1 MTRINR
7 DESTKRRVDIARTV
21 EDAMKRILARGVIV
35 AAMLAGGCPGAPAQT
50 PGISDG
56 VVRIGVLTDM
66 NGVFSDLAGAGAV
79 TAAQMAIDDF
89 VQDAKPTFKV
99 ELVSADHQNKPDI
112 ATGIARQWYDTGG
125 VDLITDVINSG
136 VALAVSSVAESKNR
150 MLIVTGSGSTRLTN
164 EQCSPNTISYTW
176 DTYSFANGQSR
187 IVKSM
192 GLDTWYF
199 VAVDYALGKS
209 LVAEASDAVTRS
221 GGQIVG
227 TVYHPIST
235 TDLSSFLLQ
244 AQGSKAKV
252 IAFAN
257 AGADLLNSIKAAKDF
272 NITPGQTIVPLVGT
286 ITEVNALGAEATQ
299 GMLLVEPFYWDLD
312 DLSRAWSKR
321 FFEKFGKMPNFV
333 QAGAYSAVMN
343 YLKAVQTVKTDDAA
357 AVMKQL
363 KSTPINDMFAR
374 NGRIREDG
382 RMVHDMYLV
391 QVKGPGEVNQ
401 KWNYYNVKE
410 TIPADEAFQPLAT
423 SKCRLVVN

>member
-1 MTRINR
+1 M
-7 DESTKRRVDIARTV
+7 A
-21 EDAMKRILARGVIV
+21 LV
-35 AAMLAGGCPGAPAQT
+35 AATLAAGCAGAAAQAPA
-50 PGISDG
+50 ISDG
-56 VVRIGVLTDM
+56 TVKIGVLTDM
-66 NGVFSDLAGAGAV
+66 AGVFSDLAGAGAV
-79 TAAQMAIDDF
+79 TAAQMAVDDF
-89 VQDAKPTFKV
+89 VEQAKPSFKV

-176 DTYSFANGQSR
+176 DTYSYANGQSR
-187 IVKSM
+187 IVKSL

-209 LVAEASDAVTRS
+209 LVAEASAAIARS
-221 GGQIVG
+221 GGTVAG

-244 AQGSKAKV
+244 AQASKAKV
-252 IAFAN
+252 IGFAN

-286 ITEVNALGAEATQ
+286 ITEVNALGATATQ
-299 GMLLVEPFYWDLD
+299 GMILVEPFYWDLD
-312 DLSRAWSKR
+312 DLSRQWSKR
-321 FFEKFGKMPNFV
+321 FFAKFGKMPNFV

-343 YLKAVQTVKTDDAA
+343 YLKAVQAARTDDAD

-374 NGRIREDG
+374 NGRIRADG

-391 QVKGPGEVNQ
+391 QVKAPADVRD
-401 KWNYYNVKE
+401 KWDYYNVKE
-410 TIPADEAFQPLAT
+410 TIPADEAFAPLAT
-423 SKCRLVVN
+423 SKCRLVTP

>member
-1 MTRINR
+1 
-7 DESTKRRVDIARTV
+7 
-21 EDAMKRILARGVIV
+21 
-35 AAMLAGGCPGAPAQT
+35 LAGSLALGCAAARAE
-50 PGISDG
+50 GISAG
-56 VVRIGVLTDM
+56 TVKIGVLTDM
-66 NGVFSDLAGAGAV
+66 AGVFSDLGGAGAV
-79 TAAQMAIDDF
+79 TSAQMAIDDF
-89 VQDAKPTFKV
+89 VAREKPPFKV
-99 ELVSADHQNKPDI
+99 ELISADHQNKPDI

-136 VALAVSSVAESKNR
+136 VALAVSGVAESKNR
-150 MLIVTGSGSTRLTN
+150 VLIVTGSGSTRLTN

-176 DTYSFANGQSR
+176 DTYSFANGQAR
-187 IVKSM
+187 IVKSL

-221 GGQIVG
+221 GGKIVG

-252 IAFAN
+252 IGFAN
-257 AGADLLNSIKAAKDF
+257 AGADLLNSIKAARDF

-286 ITEVNALGAEATQ
+286 ITEVNALGAAATQ
-299 GMLLVEPFYWDLD
+299 GMFLVEPFYWDLD

-333 QAGAYSAVMN
+333 QAGAYSAVTN
-343 YLKAVQTVKTDDAA
+343 YLKAVQAAKTDEAA

-363 KSTPINDMFAR
+363 KSMPINDMFAR
-374 NGRIREDG
+374 NGKIRADG

-391 QVKGPGEVNQ
+391 QVKAPGDVKA
-401 KWNYYNVKE
+401 KWDYYNVKE

-423 SKCRLVVN
+423 SRCKTLVQ

>member
-1 MTRINR
+1 MKAGNVVATLLATSLALGIGAIN
-7 DESTKRRVDIARTV
+7 
-21 EDAMKRILARGVIV
+21 
-35 AAMLAGGCPGAPAQT
+35 AQT
-50 PGISDG
+50 AGISDNT
-56 VVRIGVLTDM
+56 VKIGVLTDM
-66 NGVFSDLAGAGAV
+66 AGVFSDLAGAGAV

-89 VQDAKPTFKV
+89 VEKEKPSFKV

-136 VALAVSSVAESKNR
+136 VALAVSGVAESKNK

-221 GGQIVG
+221 GGTIVG

-252 IAFAN
+252 IGFAN
-257 AGADLLNSIKAAKDF
+257 AGADLLNAIKAAKDF

-286 ITEVNALGAEATQ
+286 ITEVNALGAAATQ
-299 GMLLVEPFYWDLD
+299 GMFLVEPFYWDLD

-321 FFEKFGKMPNFV
+321 YFDKFGKMPNFV
-333 QAGAYSAVMN
+333 QAGAYSAVTN
-343 YLKAVQTVKTDDAA
+343 YLKAVQAAKTDDAA

-363 KSTPINDMFAR
+363 KSAPINDMFAR
-374 NGRIREDG
+374 NGKIRDDG

-391 QVKGPGEVNQ
+391 QVKAPSDVKQ
-401 KWNYYNVKE
+401 KWDYYNLKE

-423 SKCRLVVN
+423 SKCRLVAR

>member
-1 MTRINR
+1 MQAGNIC
-7 DESTKRRVDIARTV
+7 
-21 EDAMKRILARGVIV
+21 
-35 AAMLAGGCPGAPAQT
+35 AAVLAGALALGFATAKAD
-50 PGISDG
+50 GISDG
-56 VVRIGVLTDM
+56 TVKIGVLTDM
-66 NGVFSDLAGAGAV
+66 AGVFSDLGGAGAV

-89 VQDAKPTFKV
+89 TAKEKPPFKV
-99 ELVSADHQNKPDI
+99 ELISADHQNKPDI

-136 VALAVSSVAESKNR
+136 VALAVSGVAESKNR
-150 MLIVTGSGSTRLTN
+150 VLIVTGSGSTRLTN

-176 DTYSFANGQSR
+176 DTYSFANGQAR
-187 IVKSM
+187 IVKSL

-209 LVAEASDAVTRS
+209 LVAEASEAVTRS
-221 GGQIVG
+221 GGKIVG

-252 IAFAN
+252 IGFAN

-272 NITPGQTIVPLVGT
+272 NIVHGQSIVPLVGT
-286 ITEVNALGAEATQ
+286 ITEVNALGAAATH
-299 GMLLVEPFYWDLD
+299 GMFLVEPFYWDLD

-321 FFEKFGKMPNFV
+321 FFERFGKMPNFV
-333 QAGAYSAVMN
+333 QAGAYSAVTN
-343 YLKAVQTVKTDDAA
+343 YLKAVQSAKTDEAG

-363 KSTPINDMFAR
+363 KSMPINDMFAR
-374 NGRIREDG
+374 NGKIRADG

-391 QVKGPGEVNQ
+391 QVKAPGDVKG
-401 KWNYYNVKE
+401 KWDYYNVKE
-410 TIPADEAFQPLAT
+410 TIPADEAFQPLST
-423 SKCRLVVN
+423 SKCKMVAQ

>member
-1 MTRINR
+1 M
-7 DESTKRRVDIARTV
+7 RT
-21 EDAMKRILARGVIV
+21 AISRAALV
-35 AAMLAGGCPGAPAQT
+35 AATLAGACAGAVAQT
-50 PGISDG
+50 PAISDG
-56 VVRIGVLTDM
+56 TVKIGVLTDM
-66 NGVFSDLAGAGAV
+66 AGVFSDLAGAGAV
-79 TAAQMAIDDF
+79 TAAQMAVDDF
-89 VQDAKPTFKV
+89 VEQAKPPFKV

-112 ATGIARQWYDTGG
+112 ASGIARHWYDTGG

-136 VALAVSSVAESKNR
+136 VALAVSSVAESKNK

-176 DTYSFANGQSR
+176 DTYSYANGQSR
-187 IVKSM
+187 IVKSL

-209 LVAEASDAVTRS
+209 LVAEASAAIARS
-221 GGQIVG
+221 GGTVAG

-244 AQGSKAKV
+244 AQASKAKV
-252 IAFAN
+252 IGFAN

-286 ITEVNALGAEATQ
+286 ITEVNALGAAATQ
-299 GMLLVEPFYWDLD
+299 GMILVEPFYWDLD
-312 DLSRAWSKR
+312 DLSRQWSKR
-321 FFEKFGKMPNFV
+321 FFAKFGKMPNFV

-343 YLKAVQTVKTDDAA
+343 YLKAVQAARTDDAD

-374 NGRIREDG
+374 NGRIRADG

-391 QVKGPGEVNQ
+391 QVKAPADVRD
-401 KWNYYNVKE
+401 KWDYYNVKE
-410 TIPADEAFQPLAT
+410 TIPADEAFAPLAT
-423 SKCRLVVN
+423 SKCRLVTP

>member
-1 MTRINR
+1 
-7 DESTKRRVDIARTV
+7 
-21 EDAMKRILARGVIV
+21 MKVGNILTAVVAGSFAIGV
-35 AAMLAGGCPGAPAQT
+35 AAAVAQPPGV
-50 PGISDG
+50 SDG
-56 VVRIGVLTDM
+56 AVRIGVLTDM
-66 NGVFSDLAGAGAV
+66 TGVFSDLAGAGAV

-89 VQDAKPTFKV
+89 VEKEKPPFKV

-176 DTYSFANGQSR
+176 DTYSYANGQSR

-209 LVAEASDAVTRS
+209 LVAEASEAVTRS
-221 GGQIVG
+221 GGKIVG

-252 IAFAN
+252 IGFAN

-286 ITEVNALGAEATQ
+286 ITEVNALGAAATQ
-299 GMLLVEPFYWDLD
+299 GMFLVEPFYWDLD
-312 DLSRAWSKR
+312 DVSRAWSKR
-321 FFEKFGKMPNFV
+321 FHGKFGKMPNFV
-333 QAGAYSAVMN
+333 QAGAYSAVIN
-343 YLKAVQTVKTDDAA
+343 YLKAVQAIKTDDAV
-357 AVMKQL
+357 AVMKHL

-374 NGRIREDG
+374 NGKVRADG

-391 QVKGPGEVNQ
+391 QVKAPGDVKQ
-401 KWNYYNVKE
+401 KWDYYNVKE
-410 TIPADEAFQPLAT
+410 TIPADEAFQPLST
-423 SKCRLVVN
+423 SKCKMVAQ

>member
-1 MTRINR
+1 M
-7 DESTKRRVDIARTV
+7 RT
-21 EDAMKRILARGVIV
+21 ILIS
-35 AAMLAGGCPGAPAQT
+35 AAMIATTLAAGCGAHAE
-50 PGISDG
+50 GISDNT
-56 VVRIGVLTDM
+56 VKIGVLTDM
-66 NGVFSDLAGAGAV
+66 SGVFSDLAGAGAV

-89 VQDAKPTFKV
+89 VANEKPPFKV

-136 VALAVSSVAESKNR
+136 VALAVSSVAESKNK

-209 LVAEASDAVTRS
+209 LVAEASEAVTRS
-221 GGQIVG
+221 GGKIAG

-252 IAFAN
+252 IGFAN

-286 ITEVNALGAEATQ
+286 ITEVNALGAAATQ
-299 GMLLVEPFYWDLD
+299 GMFLVEPFYWDLD

-321 FFEKFGKMPNFV
+321 FQDKFGKMPNFV

-343 YLKAVQTVKTDDAA
+343 YLKAVQAVKSDDAA
-357 AVMKQL
+357 AVMRHL

-374 NGRIREDG
+374 NGKVRADG

-391 QVKGPGEVNQ
+391 QVKAPGEVKQ
-401 KWNYYNVKE
+401 KWDYYNVKE
-410 TIPADEAFQPLAT
+410 TIPADEAFQPLST
-423 SKCRLVVN
+423 SKCKMVAQ

>member
-1 MTRINR
+1 MKAGNVVATLLAASLALGIGAIN
-7 DESTKRRVDIARTV
+7 
-21 EDAMKRILARGVIV
+21 
-35 AAMLAGGCPGAPAQT
+35 AQT
-50 PGISDG
+50 AGISDNT
-56 VVRIGVLTDM
+56 VKIGVLTDM
-66 NGVFSDLAGAGAV
+66 AGVFSDLAGAGAV

-89 VQDAKPTFKV
+89 VEKEKPSFKV

-136 VALAVSSVAESKNR
+136 VALAVSGVAESKNK

-221 GGQIVG
+221 GGTIVG

-252 IAFAN
+252 IGFAN
-257 AGADLLNSIKAAKDF
+257 AGADLLNSIKAAKEF

-286 ITEVNALGAEATQ
+286 ITEVNALGAAATQ
-299 GMLLVEPFYWDLD
+299 GMFLVEPFYWDLD

-321 FFEKFGKMPNFV
+321 YFDKFGKMPNFV
-333 QAGAYSAVMN
+333 QAGAYSAVTN
-343 YLKAVQTVKTDDAA
+343 YLKAVQAAKTDDAA

-363 KSTPINDMFAR
+363 KSGPINDMFAR
-374 NGRIREDG
+374 NGKIRDDG

-391 QVKGPGEVNQ
+391 QVKAPSDVRQ
-401 KWNYYNVKE
+401 KWDYYNLKE
-410 TIPADEAFQPLAT
+410 TIPADEAFQPIAT
-423 SKCRLVVN
+423 SKCRLVAR

>member
-1 MTRINR
+1 M
-7 DESTKRRVDIARTV
+7 RT
-21 EDAMKRILARGVIV
+21 ILIS
-35 AAMLAGGCPGAPAQT
+35 AAMIATTLAAGCGAHAE
-50 PGISDG
+50 GVSDNT
-56 VVRIGVLTDM
+56 VKIGVLTDM
-66 NGVFSDLAGAGAV
+66 SGVFSDLAGAGAV

-89 VQDAKPTFKV
+89 VANEKPPFKV

-136 VALAVSSVAESKNR
+136 VALAVSSVAESKNK

-209 LVAEASDAVTRS
+209 LVAEASEAVTRS
-221 GGQIVG
+221 GGKIAG

-252 IAFAN
+252 IGFAN

-286 ITEVNALGAEATQ
+286 ITEVNALGAAATQ
-299 GMLLVEPFYWDLD
+299 GMFLVEPFYWDLD

-321 FFEKFGKMPNFV
+321 FQDKFGKMPNFV

-343 YLKAVQTVKTDDAA
+343 YLKAVQAVKSDDAA
-357 AVMKQL
+357 AVMRHL

-374 NGRIREDG
+374 NGKVRADG

-391 QVKGPGEVNQ
+391 QVKAPGEVKQ
-401 KWNYYNVKE
+401 KWDYYNVKE
-410 TIPADEAFQPLAT
+410 TIPADEAFQPLST
-423 SKCRLVVN
+423 SKCKMVAQ

>member
-1 MTRINR
+1 MQAGNIFATVVAGAFAM
-7 DESTKRRVDIARTV
+7 ST
-21 EDAMKRILARGVIV
+21 
-35 AAMLAGGCPGAPAQT
+35 AAAVAQT
-50 PGISDG
+50 PGVSDG
-56 VVRIGVLTDM
+56 TVKIGVLTDM
-66 NGVFSDLAGAGAV
+66 AGVFSDLAGAGAV

-89 VQDAKPTFKV
+89 VEKEKPPFKV

-136 VALAVSSVAESKNR
+136 VALAVSSVAESKGR

-209 LVAEASDAVTRS
+209 LVSEASEAVTRS
-221 GGQIVG
+221 GGKIVG

-252 IAFAN
+252 IGFAN

-286 ITEVNALGAEATQ
+286 ITEVNALGAAATQ
-299 GMLLVEPFYWDLD
+299 GMFLVEPFYWDLD
-312 DLSRAWSKR
+312 ELSRAWSKR
-321 FFEKFGKMPNFV
+321 FFDKFGKMPNFV

-343 YLKAVQTVKTDDAA
+343 YLKAVQAVKTDDATT
-357 AVMKQL
+357 VMKHL

-374 NGRIREDG
+374 NGKVRADG

-391 QVKGPGEVNQ
+391 QVKAPGDVKA
-401 KWNYYNVKE
+401 KWDYYNVKE
-410 TIPADEAFQPLAT
+410 TIPADEAFQPLST
-423 SKCRLVVN
+423 SKCKMVAQ